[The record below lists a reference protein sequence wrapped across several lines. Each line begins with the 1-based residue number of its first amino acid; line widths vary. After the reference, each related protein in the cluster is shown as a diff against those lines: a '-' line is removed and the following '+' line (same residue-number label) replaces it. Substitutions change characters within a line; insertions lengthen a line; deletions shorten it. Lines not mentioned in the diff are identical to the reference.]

1 MNVRPSP
8 VVLAGLLLTL
18 GTVRPAGAQE
28 PMQPTDPPR
37 DSAALVDPRAAELDA
52 RAADIAA
59 KLRCPVCS
67 GQSVLES
74 NSAIAQ
80 EMQVVIRERLEQ
92 GDGEREVLAYFRGA
106 YGDWIILRP
115 RATGLNL
122 LVYIL
127 PVVALLGGGIWLFIV
142 LRRWSAGATG
152 DGVGSSDAE
161 TRLDSPTGQLSDE
174 DEAWLRR
181 SIGGR

>member
-1 MNVRPSP
+1 
-8 VVLAGLLLTL
+8 
-18 GTVRPAGAQE
+18 
-28 PMQPTDPPR
+28 
-37 DSAALVDPRAAELDA
+37 
-52 RAADIAA
+52 
-59 KLRCPVCS
+59 
-67 GQSVLES
+67 
-74 NSAIAQ
+74 
-80 EMQVVIRERLEQ
+80 
-92 GDGEREVLAYFRGA
+92 
-106 YGDWIILRP
+106 
-115 RATGLNL
+115 LNL

-152 DGVGSSDAE
+152 DGVGSSDPE